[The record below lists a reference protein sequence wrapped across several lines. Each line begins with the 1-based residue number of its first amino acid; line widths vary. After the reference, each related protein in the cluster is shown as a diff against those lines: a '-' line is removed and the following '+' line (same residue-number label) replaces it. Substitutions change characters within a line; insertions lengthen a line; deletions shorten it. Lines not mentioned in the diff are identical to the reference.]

1 MKKELEN
8 TAKIENQNTLP
19 EDVNEFTQ
27 TEEKPYTFRKLAST
41 DVFLMFRIISA
52 IGIKEFSALIE
63 KDSIAKMISTA
74 TKGAKGNASDDVIS
88 SVGLSIVL
96 EAADIIFGN
105 LPKCE
110 KEIYQLLANTSN
122 LTVEE
127 ITAPGNAI
135 MCMEMIV
142 DFLKKEEFG
151 DFFKVVSKLF
161 K

>member
-8 TAKIENQNTLP
+8 TAKIENQDTLP
-19 EDVNEFTQ
+19 EGVNEITQ

-52 IGIKEFSALIE
+52 IGIKEFSAIMEKESIGKLI
-63 KDSIAKMISTA
+63 SSA
-74 TKGAKGNASDDVIS
+74 TKGSGKTSDDVIS
-88 SVGLSIVL
+88 QVGLSIVL
-96 EAADIIFGN
+96 EAADIIFAN

-110 KEIYQLLANTSN
+110 KEIYQMLANTSN

-135 MCMEMIV
+135 MFAEMVI